1 MRYWQNAGN
10 PVDHAVLGK
19 FNLVLQVDVGFDKCS
34 KVAAD
39 LLMCQR
45 FLMVG

>member
-1 MRYWQNAGN
+1 MRYRQSAGT

-19 FNLVLQVDVGFDKCS
+19 FNLVLQVDIGFDKYS

-45 FLMVG
+45 LIEV